1 MSGGEVGRVGTAGGR
16 VFPHLRWR
24 REVGDPSPERN
35 NFHVVSQRRA
45 SGVVAVASV
54 IIACLERAAETS
66 KRHRYLMARAKKQK
80 AGRPSMETTGQ
91 HVVVI
96 PEEGIEVDL
105 KQPWLAAVLAW
116 LIPGLG
122 HLYQGRTSKGLL
134 FMVCVLGTFLYGFY
148 LGGYKVVYASPP
160 GQQPYR
166 WQYWCQ
172 LPAGVVTL
180 PAAIQRRRMAQ
191 GKAPILGNLMAPP
204 ASNVG
209 TTSKDYSGNTVVH
222 PDELSKWQHDHPFL
236 FDLGTVYTMIA
247 GLLNVLVIYDAAAG
261 PFVILPEPKGKR
273 KSRESEPPGDRKSA
287 NGRGNAPETPAA
299 PSEPQRG

>member
-1 MSGGEVGRVGTAGGR
+1 MS
-16 VFPHLRWR
+16 
-24 REVGDPSPERN
+24 
-35 NFHVVSQRRA
+35 
-45 SGVVAVASV
+45 
-54 IIACLERAAETS
+54 
-66 KRHRYLMARAKKQK
+66 RAKSQK
-80 AGRPSMETTGQ
+80 AGRPATEMTGQ

-96 PEEGIEVDL
+96 PEEGIEIDL
-105 KQPWLAAVLAW
+105 KHPWLAAVLAW

-180 PAAIQRRRMAQ
+180 PAAVQRRRVAQ
-191 GKAPILGNLMAPP
+191 GKQPILGNLMAPP
-204 ASNVG
+204 TSSVG
-209 TTSKDYSGNTVVH
+209 TTSTDYSGNEVVH
-222 PDELSKWQHDHPFL
+222 PDELSKWQHDHPFM

-261 PFVILPEPKGKR
+261 PFVMLPDPKGKKKADKQDKR
-273 KSRESEPPGDRKSA
+273 HDRQAGESGTEPPAK
-287 NGRGNAPETPAA
+287 APTEA
-299 PSEPQRG
+299 SKPQSS